1 MPDEPAEPTDARH
14 QPSDRNEDERD
25 WAGYYQHT
33 LGREP
38 RPLFTKGLA
47 ALREARLEPGQA
59 IEIGF
64 GDGTETLALLAARWR
79 VLAIDPTPDA
89 AEVLR
94 SRVPAHVASNLEIRT
109 VPAEDADLP
118 PFDLIYAGYALSFLE
133 PGAFRRFWAGVRRR
147 LRPGGLIVVN
157 IFGVR
162 DTWADDP
169 TMTFLDLDAVHRL
182 VDGLEVVTIDEEDAD
197 GGSFIGPKHWHVFDI
212 VARGPTEVH
221 A

>member
-1 MPDEPAEPTDARH
+1 MPDEPGQPPDTEPAADAEGEAF
-14 QPSDRNEDERD
+14 D
-25 WAGYYQHT
+25 WPAYYRHT
-33 LGREP
+33 LGRAP

-47 ALREARLEPGQA
+47 ALSGRRVRPGQA

-64 GDGTETLALLAARWR
+64 GDGTETLALLAAGWR
-79 VLAIDPTPDA
+79 VVAIDPTPDA

-94 SRVPAHVASNLEIRT
+94 SRVPANVAGNLEIRT

-133 PGAFRRFWAGVRRR
+133 PAAFRRFWAGVRRR

-157 IFGVR
+157 VFGAH
-162 DTWADDP
+162 DTWAGDE

-182 VDGLEVVTIDEEDAD
+182 VAGLEVATIDEEDAD
-197 GGSFIGPKHWHVFDI
+197 GDSFIGPKHWHVFDI
-212 VARGPTEVH
+212 VARRSAEVV